1 MSSRCRHDDKQTQVQ
16 VYTTVQGP
24 LYNSTMMVDLDVN
37 ERVRVHTD
45 GGCHGNPGPGAWA
58 YVVEL
63 GPDNVEGSGYDP
75 ATTNNRM
82 ELTAV
87 IEALFFI
94 RKGVQGSQTDGNSPL
109 PEVEIHTDSRY
120 VQQGITSWIESW
132 ERNGWKTSAKKPVK
146 NQDLWRTLREL
157 QLELKPRWS
166 WVRGHAGNPLNERCD
181 ELVQI
186 AIATKK
192 LL

>member
-1 MSSRCRHDDKQTQVQ
+1 MIEHFDFNK
-16 VYTTVQGP
+16 
-24 LYNSTMMVDLDVN
+24 
-37 ERVRVHTD
+37 RVRVHTD

-63 GPDNVEGSGYDP
+63 GSGTVEDSGYDP
-75 ATTNNRM
+75 STTNNRM

-87 IEALFFI
+87 IKALAFI
-94 RKGVQGSQTDGNSPL
+94 RSRFEGPDMAGSATL
-109 PEVEIHTDSRY
+109 PEVEVYTDSRY

-146 NQDLWRTLREL
+146 NQELWRGLREL
-157 QLELKPRWS
+157 QLEMKPRWS

-186 AIATKK
+186 AIAQKK
-192 LL
+192 

>member
-1 MSSRCRHDDKQTQVQ
+1 MQRIDF
-16 VYTTVQGP
+16 
-24 LYNSTMMVDLDVN
+24 N
-37 ERVRVHTD
+37 ETIRVHTD

-58 YVVEL
+58 YVMELSSGTVE
-63 GPDNVEGSGYDP
+63 NSGYEP
-75 ATTNNRM
+75 RTTNNRM

-87 IEALFFI
+87 IEALSFI
-94 RKGVQGSQTDGNSPL
+94 RRGAQEYGLVGNGFL
-109 PEVEIHTDSRY
+109 PKVEIHTDSRY

-146 NQDLWRTLREL
+146 NQELWRTLRALQIEL
-157 QLELKPRWS
+157 QPRWS

-186 AIATKK
+186 AIANQK
-192 LL
+192 

>member
-1 MSSRCRHDDKQTQVQ
+1 
-16 VYTTVQGP
+16 
-24 LYNSTMMVDLDVN
+24 MVDLDVN

>member
-1 MSSRCRHDDKQTQVQ
+1 MELFDF
-16 VYTTVQGP
+16 
-24 LYNSTMMVDLDVN
+24 N
-37 ERVRVHTD
+37 EQVRVHTD

-63 GPDNVEGSGYDP
+63 GSDTVEGAGYDA

-87 IEALFFI
+87 IEALGYI
-94 RKGVQGSQTDGNSPL
+94 RSRFRGTDKAESTPL

-146 NQDLWRTLREL
+146 NQELWRRLREL
-157 QLELKPRWS
+157 QLEMKPRWS

-186 AIATKK
+186 AIAQKK
-192 LL
+192 

>member
-1 MSSRCRHDDKQTQVQ
+1 MMK
-16 VYTTVQGP
+16 
-24 LYNSTMMVDLDVN
+24 TMEDVEFK

-63 GPDNVEGSGYDP
+63 SSGRVEGSGYEP
-75 ATTNNRM
+75 ETTNNRM

-87 IEALFFI
+87 IKALAFI
-94 RKGVQGSQTDGNSPL
+94 RTTFEASAPGNNPQMPEPQT
-109 PEVEIHTDSRY
+109 PEVEVHTDSRY
-120 VQQGITSWIESW
+120 VQQGISSWIDAW

-146 NQDLWRTLREL
+146 NQELWRLLRAL

-166 WVRGHAGNPLNERCD
+166 WVRGHSGDPSNERCD

-186 AIATKK
+186 AIAAKN
-192 LL
+192 